1 MKLHEH
7 YPLVVRSR
15 VQLSPT
21 AGLFRQPECFLE
33 DLAGSGHPFLF
44 GGKGVA
50 KGCGGSEHRGESQ
63 LGVHFELTHCRT
75 RPLQIGTF
83 LVRKLADMCFCVF
96 GPGRRAVEIAQQL
109 TAALFRA
116 WLPMRAVGA
125 RKFCTLPR
133 VGAPAMHSNPK
144 PLNP

>member
-21 AGLFRQPECFLE
+21 AGLFRQPKCFLE
-33 DLAGSGHPFLF
+33 DLAGSGHPFRF

-50 KGCGGSEHRGESQ
+50 KGCGGSEHRGQSQ

-83 LVRKLADMCFCVF
+83 IVRKLADIFVCFQPWEASSRDCTAVDCRLF
-96 GPGRRAVEIAQQL
+96 QGMAPNASRRSGEILHIAQGRSSGH
-109 TAALFRA
+109 A
-116 WLPMRAVGA
+116 
-125 RKFCTLPR
+125 
-133 VGAPAMHSNPK
+133 
-144 PLNP
+144 